1 MNYFTIFDLEEKY
14 DLNLKELKDKYLKL
28 MQIFHPDRA
37 QIGEVKEYIEKSM
50 MFNEAYKIL
59 SDSYERSRYMLNMY
73 GYKIG
78 DETILKPAELE
89 EILEEYDTLET
100 INNIDELKAKELC
113 HNKKIEMILNKI
125 SESFIN
131 NKLTEALDY
140 TVRLKYLTNLLKN
153 IKAKMKH
160 ANN

>member
-14 DLNLKELKDKYLKL
+14 NLDLKELKEKYLKL

-37 QIGEVKEYIEKSM
+37 QIGEAKEYIEKSM
-50 MFNEAYKIL
+50 MLNEAYKIL
-59 SDSYERSRYMLNMY
+59 SDSYERARYMLNLY

-78 DETILKPAELE
+78 DDSILAPSELE
-89 EILEEYDTLET
+89 EILEEYDSLET
-100 INNIDELKAKELC
+100 INNVDKLKEKELK
-113 HNKKIEMILNKI
+113 HNKKIEIILSKI
-125 SESFIN
+125 STSFAS

-140 TVRLKYLTNLLKN
+140 TVRLKYFTNLVNN

>member
-1 MNYFTIFDLEEKY
+1 MNYFTMFDLQEKY

-37 QIGEVKEYIEKSM
+37 QIGEAKEYIEKSM
-50 MFNEAYKIL
+50 MFNEGYKVL
-59 SDSYERSRYMLNMY
+59 SDSYQRAKYMLNMY

-100 INNIDELKAKELC
+100 MQNVDELKEKELY
-113 HNKKIEMILNKI
+113 HNKKIEIILSKI
-125 SESFIN
+125 SESFAN
-131 NKLTEALDY
+131 NKLTDALDY
-140 TVRLKYLTNLLKN
+140 TVRLKYFTNLLKN
-153 IKAKMKH
+153 IKARMKH